1 MSLQS
6 DFEEAVARARTL
18 PEQSNDTL
26 LRLYGL
32 YKQATLG
39 DVSGEEP
46 GRFDFVGRAKY
57 DAWASRRGMGKERA
71 MGEYISLVRTLAGGG
86 S

>member
-6 DFEEAVARARTL
+6 DFEQAVAKARTL

-39 DVSGEEP
+39 DVTGEEP
-46 GRFDFVGRAKY
+46 GVFDFVGRAKY
-57 DAWASRRGMGKERA
+57 DAWANRRGMAKEQA
-71 MGEYISLVRTLAGGG
+71 MGEYISLVRSLAAGGP
-86 S
+86 